1 MKLSDI
7 HISSVAEDNDLAGL
21 YEGINNTWTDWP
33 ENKSITDLFREM
45 VIAYPDKPALKMENT
60 TLTYRELE
68 MRSNQVA
75 NWLICRHVKKETVVA
90 IYMDRSINLVVS
102 ILGILKAGGAY
113 LPLNTDYPFDRLK
126 YILRETKANVLISEV
141 NYLREINQLQWYSND
156 LHSVLCI
163 DSKDFYK
170 ETEARNELM
179 RKELW
184 EYLGAQATDDIA
196 GGGWMSSYTGEKFS
210 REEMDEYAD
219 NAVNKLL
226 PYLDK
231 NKRVLEIGCASG
243 ITMYRVAP
251 LVKEFYGTDLSQP
264 IIDYNRQICK
274 EKGFDNIRLRCI
286 EAEDISLLEERDF
299 DVIIINSVVQAFS
312 GFNYLRKIIGYA
324 LELLGENGILFL
336 GDIMDLDKKDEL
348 VKDVHAY
355 KKANPYAAAKLDFSN
370 EMFVPR
376 AFFDDLKAELPCLK
390 SVHHADKTG
399 TIKNELSQF
408 RYDVVLEIDKTYTAK
423 EPVKKIKYQFDGRV
437 LDEFSDDPCGVNVSP
452 DQLSHIIFTSGSTG
466 NPKGVMVEHRSLIK
480 TVKNTN
486 YIDITPEDV
495 VLQGCEISFD
505 PSCLEIFGSL
515 LNGATLCLISKK
527 KLFNT
532 SSLYSYLIK
541 NDVTIVQFVASLFH
555 LHVDSNPGIFS
566 GVRLLMLGGE
576 VLSPA
581 HIRKVK
587 KACPNLTILNCY
599 GPTENTINTTTF
611 EIDDEYDIIP
621 IGKPVSNTGV
631 YILNKQLKM
640 QPPGVSGELF
650 IYGDGLTRGYVND
663 EQLTKEKFIDD
674 PFRPGERMYRT
685 GDLVRMRQDGNIEF
699 LGRVDEQV
707 KIKGHRVELK
717 EIEKTFYGIPPVKQ
731 AVVMLSAQGILT
743 AYITLHE
750 DIETDM
756 LKQLLAIDLPFYMI
770 PQYIVKL
777 EQFPLNVHGKVDRN
791 ALPDP
796 ETILKQAKDTYVP
809 PGNLM
814 ESKLIEIF
822 QLVLGKDRIG
832 IKDDFFELG
841 GHSLLATKA
850 LTLIHKELNAK
861 IRLEDIFENPRIE
874 KLALVIGQ
882 AEREAYRDI
891 MPLPPQ
897 EYYDV
902 SYAQRRLWVMDQVEQ
917 LKLAYN
923 MTDAYTFEGVV
934 DETIFRQALQFIVN
948 RHESLRTTFTMVDG
962 KPVQKIADTGTADL
976 YTADLRNETDPDA
989 KARELVDAEAVT
1001 PFDLEEGPLLKC
1013 MLLRVADNR
1022 YVFLQKM
1029 HHIISDGWSM
1039 ELLVKEVSAF
1049 YNAAKKGTEPKLLPL
1064 KIQYKEFAAWQN
1076 KLLQDD
1082 HLNTLRSF
1090 WKEQFSEKP
1099 VPLHLPLDFE
1109 RPAVKKSNGE
1119 KIMFSFDKLVRQK
1132 IADISNKQGATMYMT
1147 LVALLNSFIYKLT
1160 GQRDI
1165 VIGSPVAGRQHANL
1179 HGQIGLYLNTLAL
1192 RTKLE
1197 DQGSFSAYLDT
1208 VKKTTLAAI
1217 DHQLYPLDLL
1227 TDDLKIDRDISRST
1241 LFDIGF
1247 TWQNVESSAGESGPG
1262 HFEGFD
1268 VLPFSFNHQKVK
1280 TDLWFHAWEQ
1290 DDQVQLSVT
1299 YDTALF
1305 KRSTMQNFIEDF
1317 KTLTSAILESS
1328 NSSIQLVIA
1337 NMVEEEADRK
1347 RKDKKKSSLESFLK
1361 IQKSPAPR
1369 VPASLVKTAVLNREQ
1384 GFPMIIEPAMDGV
1397 LLTEWLKDNEVVIAE
1412 YLRKSGAVLLRGFN
1426 INTVEAFE
1434 QVSGVLGEEQMK
1446 YMDQSSPRSLVA
1458 EKIYTSTDY
1467 PADQQINMHN
1477 ELSYSQD
1484 WPMRILF
1491 YCLKPPATQGE
1502 TPIADSRRVLQY
1514 ITEKTK
1520 ARFAEKGIL
1529 YVRNLVDGLGL
1540 SWRDVYQ
1547 TTDKQV
1553 AEDYCKRHN
1562 ISYTW
1567 LGDNHFRISWK
1578 KPAIY
1583 THPYT
1588 GEEVWFNH
1596 GFFFNAWNL
1605 PEEVR
1610 MAIADPAQYPSD
1622 TFYGDGTP
1630 IEKEVIAELR
1640 EAFEKAKVV
1649 FPWEKGDVLL
1659 LDNMLMSH
1667 GRSSFTGVRK
1677 ILVSMNTG
1685 YSTTQKASS

>member
-7 HISSVAEDNDLAGL
+7 SISSVAEDNDLAGL
-21 YEGINNTWTDWP
+21 YEGINSTLTEWP
-33 ENKSITDLFREM
+33 NNKSITDLFLEM
-45 VIAYPDKPALKMENT
+45 VKTYPDKPAVKMENT
-60 TLTYRELE
+60 TLTYRELDK
-68 MRSNQVA
+68 RSNQVA
-75 NWLICRHVKKETVVA
+75 NWLISRSVKKETVVA
-90 IYMDRSINLVVS
+90 IYMERSVNLIVS
-102 ILGILKAGGAY
+102 IFGILKAGGAY

-126 YILRETKANVLISEV
+126 YILRETRAAVLISEV
-141 NYLREINQLQWYSND
+141 NYLREINQLQWYSED

-184 EYLGAQATDDIA
+184 EYLGSQAADDIA
-196 GGGWMSSYTGEKFS
+196 GGGWMSSYTGENFS
-210 REEMDEYAD
+210 RAEMDEYAD
-219 NAVNKLL
+219 NAVNKLM

-251 LVKEFYGTDLSQP
+251 FVKEYYGTDLSQP
-264 IIDYNRQICK
+264 IIDYNRQVCK
-274 EKGFDNIRLRCI
+274 EQGFDNIKLRCI

-312 GFNYLRKIIGYA
+312 GFNYLRKIINYA
-324 LELLGENGILFL
+324 VDLLGEKGVLFL
-336 GDIMDLDKKDEL
+336 GDIMDLDKKDDL
-348 VKDVHAY
+348 VRDVHNY
-355 KKANPYAAAKLDFSN
+355 KKTNPYANAKLDFSN

-376 AFFDDLKAELPCLK
+376 AFFDDLKAELPCLET
-390 SVHHADKTG
+390 VHHANKTG

-408 RYDVVLEIDKTYTAK
+408 RYDVVLGIDKNIKTSDTVNK
-423 EPVKKIKYQFDGRV
+423 VKYQFDGRV
-437 LDEFSDDPCGVNVSP
+437 LDNFGDEPCGVSVSP

-486 YIDITPEDV
+486 YIDIIPDDV

-532 SSLYSYLIK
+532 SSLYSYLVK
-541 NDVTIVQFVASLFH
+541 NDVSIVQFVASLFH
-555 LHVDSNPGIFS
+555 LHVDSNPAIFS

-587 KACPNLTILNCY
+587 KACPSLTILNCY

-611 EIDDEYDIIP
+611 EIDDDYDIIP

-631 YILNKQLKM
+631 YVLNKQLKM

-650 IYGDGLTRGYVND
+650 IFGEGLTRGYVND
-663 EQLTKEKFIDD
+663 EKLTAEKYIND

-731 AVVMLSAQGILT
+731 ALVMLTRQGILC

-756 LKQLLAIDLPFYMI
+756 LKQLLSIDLPFYMI
-770 PQYIVKL
+770 PQFIVKL
-777 EQFPLNVHGKVDRN
+777 DQFPLNVHGKVDRN

-796 ETILKQAKDTYVP
+796 ETVLKQDKDNYVP

-822 QLVLGKDRIG
+822 QLVLGKERIG
-832 IKDDFFELG
+832 IRDDFFELG

-850 LTLIHKELNAK
+850 LTLIHKDLNAK

-874 KLALVIGQ
+874 KLAQVIGY

-891 MPLPPQ
+891 TALPKQ

-902 SYAQRRLWVMDQVEQ
+902 SYAQRRLWIMDQVEE

-923 MTDAYTFEGVV
+923 MTDAFTFEGTVN
-934 DETIFRQALQFIVN
+934 EEIFRKALQFIVD
-948 RHESLRTTFTMVDG
+948 RHESLRTSFVMDNG
-962 KPVQKIADTGTADL
+962 KPMQKIAESANVDL
-976 YTADLRNETDPDA
+976 FTADLRNEIDPVA
-989 KARELVDAEAVT
+989 KARELVDTEAMT
-1001 PFDLEEGPLLKC
+1001 PFDLENGPLLKF
-1013 MLLRVADNR
+1013 MLIRVADDR

-1039 ELLVKEVSAF
+1039 ELLVKEVSSY

-1064 KIQYKEFAAWQN
+1064 NIHYKEFAAWQN
-1076 KLLQDD
+1076 KILQDD
-1082 HLNTLRSF
+1082 HLNTLKAF
-1090 WKEQFSEKP
+1090 WDEQFSEKP
-1099 VPLHLPLDFE
+1099 VPLSLPLDFE
-1109 RPAVKKSNGE
+1109 RPAVKKSDGE
-1119 KIMFSFDKLVRQK
+1119 KIMFSFDKQIKQK
-1132 IADISNKQGATMYMT
+1132 ITDISNKQGATVYMT
-1147 LVALLNSFIYKLT
+1147 LMALLNTFLYKLT
-1160 GQRDI
+1160 GQNDI
-1165 VIGSPVAGRQHANL
+1165 VIGSPVAGRQHASL

-1192 RTKLE
+1192 RTRLDE
-1197 DQGSFSAYLDT
+1197 QSTFSAYLDT
-1208 VKKTTLAAI
+1208 VKKTTLAAL
-1217 DHQLYPLDLL
+1217 DHQLYPIDLL
-1227 TDDLKIDRDISRST
+1227 TEDLKLERDISRST

-1247 TWQNVESSAGESGPG
+1247 TWQNVDSSIGDTTPG
-1262 HFEGFD
+1262 YFDGFE
-1268 VLPFSFNHQKVK
+1268 VMPFSFGHQKVK
-1280 TDLWFHAWEQ
+1280 TDMWFHAWEQ

-1305 KRSTMQNFIEDF
+1305 KRNTMLNFIEDF

-1328 NSSIQLVIA
+1328 NSSVQLVIA
-1337 NMVEEEADRK
+1337 NIAAEQADKK
-1347 RKDKKKSSLESFLK
+1347 RKDKKKNSLESFLK
-1361 IQKSPAPR
+1361 IKKNGVAKAP
-1369 VPASLVKTAVLNREQ
+1369 PSLVSTAVMNTVQ
-1384 GFPMIIEPAMDGV
+1384 GFPVVIKPEMDGV
-1397 LLTEWLKDNEVVIAE
+1397 LLTEWLKDNETAITE
-1412 YLRKSGAVLLRGFN
+1412 YLRKAGAVLLRGFN
-1426 INTVEAFE
+1426 VNTIEAFE
-1434 QVSGVLGEEQMK
+1434 KVSAVLGEEQMK

-1467 PADQQINMHN
+1467 PADQEINMHN

-1491 YCLKPPATQGE
+1491 YCLKAPATRGE
-1502 TPIADSRRVLQY
+1502 TPIADSRRVLQG
-1514 ITEKTK
+1514 ISPETRAKFK
-1520 ARFAEKGIL
+1520 EKGIL

-1547 TTDKQV
+1547 TSDKKV
-1553 AEDYCKRHN
+1553 AEAYCKQHN

-1567 LGDNHFRISWK
+1567 FGDNHFRISWK

-1583 THPYT
+1583 THPFT

-1610 MAIADPAQYPSD
+1610 MSITDPSQYPSD

-1630 IEKEVIAELR
+1630 IEKEVINELR
-1640 EAFEKAKVV
+1640 EAFEKAKVI

-1659 LDNMLMSH
+1659 LDNMLMAH
-1667 GRSSFTGVRK
+1667 GRSSFTGERK

-1685 YSTTQKASS
+1685 YSSTQHVS

>member
-1 MKLSDI
+1 MKLADI
-7 HISSVAEDNDLAGL
+7 NIASMAVDNDLVEL
-21 YEGINNTWTDWP
+21 YEGINSTWTDWP
-33 ENKSITDLFREM
+33 DNKSITDLFREM
-45 VIAYPDKPALKMENT
+45 VIANPGKPALKMENT
-60 TLTYRELE
+60 TLTYKELDE
-68 MRSNQVA
+68 RSNQVA
-75 NWLICRHVKKETVVA
+75 NWLVCRRVKKETVVA
-90 IYMDRSINLVVS
+90 IYMDRSINLIVS
-102 ILGILKAGGAY
+102 IFGILKAGGAY

-126 YILRETKANVLISEV
+126 YILKETKANVLISEV
-141 NYLREINQLQWYSND
+141 NYLRDVNQLQWYSND
-156 LHSVLCI
+156 LHSILCI

-170 ETEARNELM
+170 ETEVRNELM

-184 EYLGAQATDDIA
+184 EYLGSQAKDDIA

-219 NAVNKLL
+219 NAVNKLK

-251 LVKEFYGTDLSQP
+251 FVKEFYGTDLSQP

-274 EKGFDNIRLRCI
+274 EKGFDNIKLRCI

-299 DVIIINSVVQAFS
+299 DIIIINSVVQAFS

-324 LELLGENGILFL
+324 VELLGENGILFL
-336 GDIMDLDKKDEL
+336 GDIMDLDKKDDL

-376 AFFDDLKAELPCLK
+376 AFFDDLRAELPCLK
-390 SVHHADKTG
+390 SVHHAAKTG
-399 TIKNELSQF
+399 TIKNELSEF
-408 RYDVVLEIDKTYTAK
+408 RYDVVLEIDKNFKAN
-423 EPVKKIKYQFDGRV
+423 EPVKKTKYQFDGRV
-437 LDEFSDDPCGVNVSP
+437 LDGFGKDPCGVKVSN

-486 YIDITPEDV
+486 YIDITPSDV
-495 VLQGCEISFD
+495 VLQACEISFD

-532 SSLYSYLIK
+532 SSLYSYLVK
-541 NDVTIVQFVASLFH
+541 NDVSIVQFVASLFH
-555 LHVDSNPGIFS
+555 LHVDSNPSIFS

-576 VLSPA
+576 VVSAA
-581 HIRKVK
+581 HIYKVK
-587 KACPNLTILNCY
+587 KASPGLTIMNCY

-611 EIDDEYDIIP
+611 EIDGDYDVIP

-663 EQLTKEKFIDD
+663 AQLTKEKFIDD

-685 GDLVRMRQDGNIEF
+685 GDLVRMKQDGNIEF

-717 EIEKTFYGIPPVKQ
+717 EIERAFYSIPPVRQ
-731 AVVMLSAQGILT
+731 ALVMLTRQGILC

-777 EQFPLNVHGKVDRN
+777 EQFPLNAHGKVDRN

-796 ETILKQAKDTYVP
+796 ETILKQAKDNYVP
-809 PGNLM
+809 PGNLL

-822 QLVLGKDRIG
+822 QQVLGKDRIG

-850 LTLIHKELNAK
+850 LTLIHKDLNAK

-874 KLALVIGQ
+874 KLAQVIGH
-882 AEREAYRDI
+882 AERDEYRDI
-891 MPLPPQ
+891 KPLPQQ

-902 SYAQRRLWVMDQVEQ
+902 SYAQRRLWIIDQVEE

-923 MTDAYTFEGVV
+923 MTDAYTFEGAVNE
-934 DETIFRQALQFIVN
+934 DIFRQSLQYIIN
-948 RHESLRTTFTMVDG
+948 RHESLRTTFVVVDG
-962 KPVQKIADTGTADL
+962 KPMQKIADTGIVDL
-976 YTADLRNETDPDA
+976 YTADLRQESDPDE
-989 KARELVDAEAVT
+989 KARQLVDGEAMKS
-1001 PFDLEEGPLLKC
+1001 FDLAEGPLLKFL
-1013 MLLRVADNR
+1013 LLRVADNR

-1039 ELLVKEVSAF
+1039 ELLVKEVSSF

-1064 KIQYKEFAAWQN
+1064 KIQYKEFVAWQN

-1082 HLNTLRSF
+1082 HLNTLRAF
-1090 WKEQFSEKP
+1090 WKEQFSEKTT
-1099 VPLHLPLDFE
+1099 PLPLPLDFE

-1119 KIMFSFDKLVRQK
+1119 KILFAFDKLVSQK
-1132 IADISNKQGATMYMT
+1132 LTDISNKQGATVYMT
-1147 LVALLNSFIYKLT
+1147 LVALLNSFLYKLT

-1192 RTKLE
+1192 RTKVDE
-1197 DQGSFSAYLDT
+1197 QNNFSSYLDT
-1208 VKKTTLAAI
+1208 VKKTILAAF

-1227 TDDLKIDRDISRST
+1227 TDDLKIERDVSRST
-1241 LFDIGF
+1241 LFDIGL
-1247 TWQNVESSAGESGPG
+1247 TWQNIDISHAESGPG
-1262 HFEGFD
+1262 HFDGFD
-1268 VLPFSFNHQKVK
+1268 VLPFRFNHQKVK

-1290 DDQVQLSVT
+1290 DGQVQLSVT

-1305 KRSTMQNFIEDF
+1305 KQSTILNFIEDF
-1317 KTLTSAILESS
+1317 KTLTAAILETS
-1328 NSSIQLVIA
+1328 NNSLQSIIETIA
-1337 NMVEEEADRK
+1337 TEQAGKK
-1347 RKDKKKSSLESFLK
+1347 RQDKKKNSLESFLK
-1361 IQKSPAPR
+1361 IQKTTTSK
-1369 VPASLVKTAVLNREQ
+1369 VPPSLVNIAVLNTQQ
-1384 GFPMIIEPAMDGV
+1384 GFPVVIKPSMDGV
-1397 LLTEWLKDNEVVIAE
+1397 LLREWIKENEAIIVE
-1412 YLRKSGAVLLRGFN
+1412 HLRKTGAILLRGFN
-1426 INTVEAFE
+1426 VNSIEAFE
-1434 QVSGVLGEEQMK
+1434 KVSGVLGEEQMK

-1467 PADQQINMHN
+1467 PADQSINMHN

-1491 YCLKPPATQGE
+1491 YCLKPPASGGE
-1502 TPIADSRRVLQY
+1502 TPIADSRKVLQF
-1514 ITEKTK
+1514 ISEKTR
-1520 ARFAEKGIL
+1520 ARFAEKGIM

-1547 TTDKQV
+1547 TTDKNV
-1553 AEDYCKRHN
+1553 VEEYCNRHN
-1562 ISYTW
+1562 IDYTW

-1578 KPAIY
+1578 KPAILD
-1583 THPYT
+1583 HPYT
-1588 GEEVWFNH
+1588 SEAIWFNH

-1610 MAIADPAQYPSD
+1610 MGIEDPAQYPSD

-1630 IEKEVIAELR
+1630 IEKEVIEELR
-1640 EAFEKAKVV
+1640 EAFDKAKVV
-1649 FPWEKGDVLL
+1649 YPWEKGDVLL

-1667 GRSSFTGVRK
+1667 GRSSFTGERK

-1685 YSTTQKASS
+1685 YSTTQGAAS